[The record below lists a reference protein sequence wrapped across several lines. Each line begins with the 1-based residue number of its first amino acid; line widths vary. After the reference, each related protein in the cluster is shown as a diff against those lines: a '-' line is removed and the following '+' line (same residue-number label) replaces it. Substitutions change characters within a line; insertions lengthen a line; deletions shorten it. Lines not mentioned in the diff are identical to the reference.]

1 MTHSIAIQKGS
12 GYEVHH
18 FEDEATARAFIAV
31 NRISGARRLS
41 DAHGRKLAKVDRTG
55 ERFSSQVESLATALW
70 AGDLDQPMPR
80 VDLATQAV
88 QRRTYTRNG
97 TVKVIATG
105 QRIGLLTPGG
115 VVNAIVAHLGNNF
128 VTVNLDNGTG
138 RRSIEKRIDVTTTGP
153 GLTLSA
159 IVSPQS
165 V

>member
-18 FEDEATARAFIAV
+18 FADEATARAFIAV
-31 NRISGARRLS
+31 HRISGARRLS
-41 DAHGRKLAKVDRTG
+41 AAHGRKLAEVDRTG

-80 VDLATQAV
+80 VDQPAPVA

-97 TVKVIATG
+97 TVKVVTTG
-105 QRIGLLTPGG
+105 QRIGLITPGG
-115 VVNAIVAHLGNNF
+115 VVNAVVAHLGNNF
-128 VTVNLDNGTG
+128 ITVNLDNSTG
-138 RRSIEKRIDVTTTGP
+138 RRAVERRIDATTTGP

>member
-1 MTHSIAIQKGS
+1 
-12 GYEVHH
+12 
-18 FEDEATARAFIAV
+18 
-31 NRISGARRLS
+31 
-41 DAHGRKLAKVDRTG
+41 
-55 ERFSSQVESLATALW
+55 
-70 AGDLDQPMPR
+70 MPR
-80 VDLATQAV
+80 VDLETQAV